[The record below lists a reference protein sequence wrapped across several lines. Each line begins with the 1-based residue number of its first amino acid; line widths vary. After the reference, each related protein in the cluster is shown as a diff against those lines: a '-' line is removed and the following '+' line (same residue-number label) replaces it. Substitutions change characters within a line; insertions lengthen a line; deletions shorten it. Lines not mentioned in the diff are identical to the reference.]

1 MKIAGEKNIL
11 SSSTNPTRP
20 FTINT
25 LDEHLD
31 MMMVCHHLNPGI
43 PEDVA
48 FTESRIRGET
58 IAAEDVLHD
67 IGARSMHSSDSQAIG
82 RVGEVTTR
90 ETKKLSKTKGRERRE

>member
-1 MKIAGEKNIL
+1 MKIDGEKNL
-11 SSSTNPTRP
+11 SSSANPTRP

-67 IGARSMHSSDSQAIG
+67 IGALSSQAIG